1 MRLLELSVRN
11 ILGLK
16 EAFIDF
22 EPGAVA
28 IVGPNGAGKSSIL
41 DSLVLALFGSTT
53 PVRTVSNQNIIRIG
67 ASEGYVVCTFA
78 KGDFKYK
85 VTRKFKAPKGQ
96 QEALLEKYVEEDWT
110 SLASTVREVN
120 EGIAKV
126 LSPFIGSIGE
136 TTLGRLRD
144 AFISTVFVPQG
155 MVTKFVDVS
164 PGERWQILVAS
175 LGLESESK
183 LQERVRKVVEDA
195 SAEIEN
201 IKVNLS
207 QISDFLAKLPPF
219 EGINEELRNLKDK
232 LELLENEIASNEEA
246 MKKREKLEELEL
258 RVAQLEMERE
268 EASIT
273 SKRLYDNLRLYDAQQ
288 ALKKLIAISKDYGD
302 LRKEERQIKAN
313 INAIEEI
320 LKPKLNKIDLL
331 RNSYRNLYIKIQ
343 KLNSTIV
350 YRDVAY
356 KCIDLSE
363 RLKKCE
369 EEIKILNEDIE
380 KNRKALDDALRLH
393 QALIYQKLKKDLSEI
408 ICDHKRTARI
418 MAVALEQIR
427 SRLIDWIK
435 QLAPDGIVDF
445 DRFKGR
451 GAVDLA
457 KALISSDLGQAF
469 SEWANAQNKSLVLLK
484 EGRRLRREID
494 SLGNDIVVAELFNGE
509 IETAL
514 NDLEEHIKML
524 EYKRQKLSGAFEKS
538 SSDFQEIKA
547 FLFQLKQKLNG
558 HSPND
563 IIKACGQRENLL
575 KEMEM
580 IRNNGDALNLEIN
593 HLTERKHGMEVELAK
608 IRWECE
614 SANKKL
620 KEAAS
625 LFKTIC
631 MKYQLSHEDKRTL
644 VHCPDLTPC
653 RQVDVEK
660 AQNHLEWLRGLLYR
674 AQEELQCFRSEVS
687 DNIPDSSVLLDRKR
701 KLEVDKEALKDAM
714 SKLKYDLRQRKELE
728 KEMRSTRERYECLDQ
743 AYDVALKLQRYS
755 DGKNFVRFLSDT
767 ILKELLGAV
776 NESLSS
782 KGFSLTAE
790 SGKLYAVVN
799 GFKRDAASLSGGERA
814 IVALLM
820 LRHLAN
826 KVGFKQ
832 VLFIDE
838 GLAMLDDENLEMMLD
853 LFDDLGREAFV
864 GVITHDSDFASL
876 FPKRIEVEAGRIRLV
891 KN

>member
-1 MRLLELSVRN
+1 
-11 ILGLK
+11 
-16 EAFIDF
+16 
-22 EPGAVA
+22 
-28 IVGPNGAGKSSIL
+28 
-41 DSLVLALFGSTT
+41 
-53 PVRTVSNQNIIRIG
+53 
-67 ASEGYVVCTFA
+67 
-78 KGDFKYK
+78 
-85 VTRKFKAPKGQ
+85 
-96 QEALLEKYVEEDWT
+96 
-110 SLASTVREVN
+110 
-120 EGIAKV
+120 
-126 LSPFIGSIGE
+126 
-136 TTLGRLRD
+136 
-144 AFISTVFVPQG
+144 
-155 MVTKFVDVS
+155 
-164 PGERWQILVAS
+164 
-175 LGLESESK
+175 
-183 LQERVRKVVEDA
+183 
-195 SAEIEN
+195 
-201 IKVNLS
+201 
-207 QISDFLAKLPPF
+207 
-219 EGINEELRNLKDK
+219 
-232 LELLENEIASNEEA
+232 
-246 MKKREKLEELEL
+246 
-258 RVAQLEMERE
+258 
-268 EASIT
+268 
-273 SKRLYDNLRLYDAQQ
+273 
-288 ALKKLIAISKDYGD
+288 
-302 LRKEERQIKAN
+302 
-313 INAIEEI
+313 
-320 LKPKLNKIDLL
+320 
-331 RNSYRNLYIKIQ
+331 
-343 KLNSTIV
+343 
-350 YRDVAY
+350 
-356 KCIDLSE
+356 
-363 RLKKCE
+363 
-369 EEIKILNEDIE
+369 
-380 KNRKALDDALRLH
+380 
-393 QALIYQKLKKDLSEI
+393 
-408 ICDHKRTARI
+408 
-418 MAVALEQIR
+418 
-427 SRLIDWIK
+427 
-435 QLAPDGIVDF
+435 
-445 DRFKGR
+445 
-451 GAVDLA
+451 
-457 KALISSDLGQAF
+457 
-469 SEWANAQNKSLVLLK
+469 
-484 EGRRLRREID
+484 
-494 SLGNDIVVAELFNGE
+494 
-509 IETAL
+509 
-514 NDLEEHIKML
+514 
-524 EYKRQKLSGAFEKS
+524 
-538 SSDFQEIKA
+538 
-547 FLFQLKQKLNG
+547 
-558 HSPND
+558 
-563 IIKACGQRENLL
+563 
-575 KEMEM
+575 
-580 IRNNGDALNLEIN
+580 
-593 HLTERKHGMEVELAK
+593 MEVELAK

-728 KEMRSTRERYECLDQ
+728 KEMKSTRERYECLDQ